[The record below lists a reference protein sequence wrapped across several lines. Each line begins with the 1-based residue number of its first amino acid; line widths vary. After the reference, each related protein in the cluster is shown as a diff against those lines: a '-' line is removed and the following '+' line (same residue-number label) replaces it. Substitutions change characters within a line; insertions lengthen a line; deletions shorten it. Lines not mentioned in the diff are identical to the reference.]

1 MKKFLISMMV
11 LACLCSFAWA
21 DIHIKTKSHSDAVT
35 IMGQTQP
42 ERNEVS
48 EQWIGDDR
56 YASHGSDSS
65 IIIDLKKNMLYF
77 LDHQDKSYV
86 ETTLPLD
93 ISKLMPPE
101 MVQMM
106 SMMKMTVTVNP
117 TGQTKTIG
125 SWKCSGYEVNI
136 SMMMMPL
143 KMMVWA
149 TTDVPFNVDQFM
161 DKFYPHLLKLQF
173 RLDDQSL
180 AEMRKIK
187 GYWISSET
195 TGEVMGAKIHS
206 TMEVTEISKAS
217 PPPNIYAIP
226 ADYRKTDKL
235 KVK

>member
-1 MKKFLISMMV
+1 MKKFFISMMV
-11 LACLCSFAWA
+11 LAFLFSFAWA
-21 DIHIKTKSHSDAVT
+21 DIHIKTKIHSDAVT

-56 YASHGSDSS
+56 YASHSSDNS
-65 IIIDLKKNMLYF
+65 IIIDLKKNILYF
-77 LDHQDKSYV
+77 LDHQGKSYV

-93 ISKLMPPE
+93 LSTLLPPE

-117 TGQTKTIG
+117 TGQTRTIG

-136 SMMMMPL
+136 SMMMMPM
-143 KMMVWA
+143 KMTVWA

-161 DKFYPHLLKLQF
+161 DKFYTPFLKLQL
-173 RLDDQSL
+173 RMDDQSL

-195 TGEVMGAKIHS
+195 TGEVMGAKIRS

-217 PPPNIYAIP
+217 PPPDVYAIP
-226 ADYRKTDKL
+226 ANYRKTDRIR
-235 KVK
+235 VK

>member
-1 MKKFLISMMV
+1 MKKLFIPIMA
-11 LACLCSFAWA
+11 LAFLCSFAGA
-21 DIHIKTKSHSDAVT
+21 DIRIKAKSHSDAVT

-48 EQWIGDDR
+48 EHWLSDDR
-56 YASHGSDSS
+56 YAVHGSNSS
-65 IIIDLKKNMLYF
+65 VIIDLKKNRLYF
-77 LDHQDKSYV
+77 LDHQDKTYV

-93 ISKLMPPE
+93 LSKLMPPE
-101 MVQMM
+101 MAQMM

-149 TTDVPFNVDQFM
+149 TTDVPFKVDEFL
-161 DKFYPHLLKLQF
+161 DKFYLPILKLQL
-173 RLDDQSL
+173 RVDDLSL

-195 TGEVMGAKIHS
+195 TGEVMGAKIRS
-206 TMEVTEISKAS
+206 TMEVTEITSAS
-217 PPPNIYAIP
+217 PPPNVYSIP
-226 ADYRKTDKL
+226 ADYRQTDKL
-235 KVK
+235 KIR